1 VIDHAMEWSLQIY
14 QLVDLDLWNR
24 LMLRSMVCFVPQ
36 ELSVRC
42 HTTATETT
50 RVMNTRR
57 FWLDQL
63 RILPGWSWIPPRQP
77 PFGSSQVCGGYWH
90 G

>member
-1 VIDHAMEWSLQIY
+1 
-14 QLVDLDLWNR
+14 
-24 LMLRSMVCFVPQ
+24 MLRSAVCFVPQ

-63 RILPGWSWIPPRQP
+63 RILTWLVMDPSCRLWPQGRHRRMCLLREPSFAAAEARVASR
-77 PFGSSQVCGGYWH
+77 G
-90 G
+90 